1 MPYEDGDSYCSK
13 NISQRKYQV
22 SIIIICQLVFLNI
35 KDTLSGIT
43 KQSRNLFRIALYA
56 YAGSDK
62 LVIDVLKIL
71 SLNK

>member
-43 KQSRNLFRIALYA
+43 KQSRN
-56 YAGSDK
+56 
-62 LVIDVLKIL
+62 
-71 SLNK
+71 